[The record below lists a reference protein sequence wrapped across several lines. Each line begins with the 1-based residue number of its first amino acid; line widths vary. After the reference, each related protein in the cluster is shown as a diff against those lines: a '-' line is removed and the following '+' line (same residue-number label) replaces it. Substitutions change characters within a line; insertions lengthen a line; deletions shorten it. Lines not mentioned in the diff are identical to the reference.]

1 MTIQNEQTAKE
12 GLSRREMRNSVIY
25 GRKHTVRSV
34 VGNRLHRKDG
44 NRDFHSLPKEFRGV

>member
-1 MTIQNEQTAKE
+1 M
-12 GLSRREMRNSVIY
+12 SRQPRRDWREMRNSVIY
-25 GRKHTVRSV
+25 GRKHTVRSA